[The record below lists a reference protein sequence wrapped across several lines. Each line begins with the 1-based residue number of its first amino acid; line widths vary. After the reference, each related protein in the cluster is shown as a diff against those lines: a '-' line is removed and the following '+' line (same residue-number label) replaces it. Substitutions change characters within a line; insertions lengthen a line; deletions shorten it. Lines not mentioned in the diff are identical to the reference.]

1 MNILG
6 RNVIMSSNHIRNT
19 EGLIEFSQKKQQ
31 ETAQKVDKAIQELT
45 KLKGKINFNSVAEE
59 AGVSKAYL
67 YKHPEIR
74 ERIDMLRKQQEGLPS
89 PGQVKREM
97 TDASKDVLIAAK
109 NKHIKELQD
118 ENKRLK
124 DILKRRY
131 GEEY

>member
-1 MNILG
+1 
-6 RNVIMSSNHIRNT
+6 MSSYNIRNT
-19 EGLIEFSQKKQQ
+19 EGLRGFSQKRQQ
-31 ETAQKVDKAIQELT
+31 ETAQKVDKAIQELI

-74 ERIDMLRKQQEGLPS
+74 DRIDMLRKQQEGLPS
-89 PGQVKREM
+89 PRQVKREM

-118 ENKRLK
+118 EIKKLK